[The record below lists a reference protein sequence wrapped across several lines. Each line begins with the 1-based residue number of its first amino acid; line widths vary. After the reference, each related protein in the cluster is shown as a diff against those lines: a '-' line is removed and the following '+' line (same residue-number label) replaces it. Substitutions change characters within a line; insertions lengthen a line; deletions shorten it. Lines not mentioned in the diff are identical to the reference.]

1 MKQITWGEAN
11 DLIFHVFE
19 SSTPFVGMH
28 FYSYVKRKE
37 IGMYDTN
44 DVT

>member
-1 MKQITWGEAN
+1 
-11 DLIFHVFE
+11 
-19 SSTPFVGMH
+19 MH

-44 DVT
+44 DVTWSEIMI